1 MEYIKRKPKWL
12 TIPYQDNENQESV
25 IELLKRLDL
34 NTVCVEAKCPNLTEC
49 FESKTATFMILGAK
63 CTRNCRF
70 CNVNND
76 LPEQVDSEEPE
87 KVALTTKELG
97 LDYIVVTSVTRDD
110 LPDGGANQFAA
121 TIHALREHCPKTKVE
136 VLIPDFKGEVR
147 ALKAVVAAKPDVI
160 GHNVET
166 VPALY
171 EQIRPEA
178 IYSRSLKV
186 IEEIKKLDSNIY
198 SKSSL
203 MVGCGETKEQ
213 VLQVMDDLRTVGCDF
228 LTIGQYLAPSK
239 KHYPVQ
245 EYIHPDVFDEYREI
259 ALLKGFKHVAS
270 GPFVRSSY
278 HADKALD
285 NIEKSDEK

>member
-1 MEYIKRKPKWL
+1 MEKQKRKPKWL
-12 TIPYQDNENQESV
+12 TIPYRENESQESV
-25 IELLKRLDL
+25 VELLNVLDL

-49 FESKTATFMILGAK
+49 FENKTATFMILGAN

-70 CNVNND
+70 CNVNHG
-76 LPEQVDSEEPE
+76 LPEQVDLEESR
-87 KVALTTKELG
+87 KVAMATKELG

-121 TIHALREHCPKTKVE
+121 TILALREHCPSTKVE
-136 VLIPDFKGEVR
+136 VLIPDFKGNLK
-147 ALKAVVAAKPDVI
+147 ALEAVVAAKPDVI

-171 EQIRPEA
+171 ERMRPEA
-178 IYSRSLKV
+178 IYHRSLKV
-186 IEEIKKLDSNIY
+186 IEEVKRLDSNIY

-203 MVGCGETKEQ
+203 MVGCGERLEQ
-213 VLQVMDDLRTVGCDF
+213 VLQVMDDLRAVNCDF

-239 KHYPVQ
+239 AHYPVQ
-245 EYIHPDVFDEYREI
+245 EYIHPDIFEEYKKI
-259 ALLKGFKHVAS
+259 ALEKGFKHVAS

-278 HADKALD
+278 GADKALG
-285 NIEKSDEK
+285 EVKQ

>member
-1 MEYIKRKPKWL
+1 MEKQKRKPSWL
-12 TIPYQDNENQESV
+12 TIPYRENENQESV
-25 IELLKRLDL
+25 VELLKALNL

-49 FESKTATFMILGAK
+49 FENKTATFMILGAN

-70 CNVNND
+70 CNVNHD
-76 LPEQVDSEEPE
+76 LPEQVDDEEPR
-87 KVALTTKELG
+87 KVAMATKELG
-97 LDYIVVTSVTRDD
+97 LDYVVVTSVTRDD

-121 TIHALREHCPKTKVE
+121 TILALREHCPDTKVE
-136 VLIPDFKGEVR
+136 VLIPDFEGD
-147 ALKAVVAAKPDVI
+147 LKALEVVVAAKPDVI

-178 IYSRSLKV
+178 VYGRSLKV
-186 IEEIKKLDSNIY
+186 IEEIKRLDANIY

-203 MVGCGETKEQ
+203 MVGCGEGLEQ
-213 VLQVMDDLRTVGCDF
+213 VLQVMDDLKAASCDF

-239 KHYPVQ
+239 AHYSVQ
-245 EYIHPDVFDEYREI
+245 EYIHPDIFEEYKRI
-259 ALLKGFKHVAS
+259 ALEKGFKHVAS

-278 HADKALD
+278 HADKAMSGGRDAL
-285 NIEKSDEK
+285 KV